1 VSTSRSTSLP
11 GRASPRSSEPNKRT
25 LRAPSS
31 ADRSRDLV
39 APQAQ
44 RVQVKHVRG
53 SVNRTTTL
61 PLRSGSFLL
70 RLKPAAGR
78 HEVGRE
84 GLATVARSAGQ
95 VRSRRVPTCSQLGEF
110 QCTSAHSSDLKSPEN
125 TGEDALGRHCKS
137 AGPAFEGSNPSP
149 ATPSIYGFLVPRHS
163 FSADASCCAGVIVV
177 APRSS

>member
-78 HEVGRE
+78 HEVWSRRLGHGRE
-84 GLATVARSAGQ
+84 IRWAGPE
-95 VRSRRVPTCSQLGEF
+95 SPCSLRVPN
-110 QCTSAHSSDLKSPEN
+110 SAN
-125 TGEDALGRHCKS
+125 
-137 AGPAFEGSNPSP
+137 
-149 ATPSIYGFLVPRHS
+149 
-163 FSADASCCAGVIVV
+163 FSA
-177 APRSS
+177 PQRT